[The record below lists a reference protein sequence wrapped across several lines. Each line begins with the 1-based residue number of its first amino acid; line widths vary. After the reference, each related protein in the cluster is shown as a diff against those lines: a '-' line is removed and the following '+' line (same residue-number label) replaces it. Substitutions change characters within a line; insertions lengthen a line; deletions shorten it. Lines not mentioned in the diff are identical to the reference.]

1 MQPGRGYGNNNGSK
15 RKLKEEEDDDYGGNG
30 GELGVTPLMA
40 EEVVKTTPRHNLM
53 STDREMDAMVS
64 ALTHV
69 VASGG
74 GADGSDQYRYEND
87 GFGCFETPSAPL
99 HQYRHEFQLSQQAAA
114 QSSPSSFAAQGATF
128 NAATSPSLP
137 LPPPPAAPMMSS
149 STTTVVYEHTPSSGH
164 QTPAEEGGSSGRKYR
179 GVRRRPWGKWAAEIR
194 DPFKAARVWLGTF
207 DTAEAAARAYDEAAL
222 KFRGSKAKLNFPEN
236 VKLRRTINT
245 SSSTVTTAAPHYAH
259 NNMLNMNRGQPQ
271 PANYSQLV
279 LGVGGYYDHRPMPSS
294 YHQSSSQLSDQ
305 ASNLDQLPMQ
315 QPYYPPLPELQQT
328 SPWPATSSCNSGS
341 QGDSPSG

>member
-30 GELGVTPLMA
+30 GGELGVTPLMA
-40 EEVVKTTPRHNLM
+40 EEVVKAAPRHNLM
-53 STDREMDAMVS
+53 STEREMDAMVS

-74 GADGSDQYRYEND
+74 GADGSDQFRYEND
-87 GFGCFETPSAPL
+87 GFG
-99 HQYRHEFQLSQQAAA
+99 LSQQAAA
-114 QSSPSSFAAQGATF
+114 QSSPSSFAAQGGTF
-128 NAATSPSLP
+128 NATTSPSLP

-149 STTTVVYEHTPSSGH
+149 STTTVVYEHTPIPPGQHGSSSA
-164 QTPAEEGGSSGRKYR
+164 AEDGSSSGRKYR

-236 VKLRRTINT
+236 VKLRTINT
-245 SSSTVTTAAPHYAH
+245 SSSSTVTTASPNYAH
-259 NNMLNMNRGQPQ
+259 NNNNNNSNQTQFMGLLNMNRRD
-271 PANYSQLV
+271 PANSSQLV
-279 LGVGGYYDHRPMPSS
+279 LGVGGYYDHRSMPSS
-294 YHQSSSQLSDQ
+294 YHQSSSQPSDQ
-305 ASNLDQLPMQ
+305 ASQTQ
-315 QPYYPPLPELQQT
+315 QPYYPLLPEFQQT